1 MEQTVVK
8 YSLQLSMLNFLYSN
22 LFERGNIESK
32 GGISIWKNNV
42 EIIKADSL
50 VRRRG
55 VNVERHLKRV
65 AAYCRV
71 SSDSEDQKNSYES
84 QVRHYKDYISQRSD
98 WELAGIYADEGISGT
113 QVGKRQD
120 FQRLINDC
128 VNGEIDYIVTKAIAR
143 FARNTL
149 NTLKY
154 VRMLNDMQI
163 GVYFEEENIDILT
176 MDGELLLT
184 ILSLL
189 HNKK

>member
-1 MEQTVVK
+1 MK
-8 YSLQLSMLNFLYSN
+8 
-22 LFERGNIESK
+22 
-32 GGISIWKNNV
+32 KNNV

-71 SSDSEDQKNSYES
+71 SSDSDDQKNSYES

-98 WELAGIYADEGISGT
+98 WELADIYADEGISGT

-149 NTLKY
+149 DTLKY
-154 VRMLNDMQI
+154 VRMLKDMQI
-163 GVYFEEENIDILT
+163 GVYFEEENIDTLT

-184 ILSLL
+184 ILSSVAQQEVENTSA
-189 HNKK
+189 HVKKGLKMKMQRGELIR